1 MNFPKQFSFRGWF
14 KINNV
19 NLQISANLNNP
30 TIYRLIST
38 NEFFRNKG
46 DINKL
51 FVMRIVTN
59 SKNIQNE
66 VLTLDENLT
75 NPTTK
80 IISSVYQ
87 NFQIQDRW
95 VYFFSSY
102 S

>member
-1 MNFPKQFSFRGWF
+1 
-14 KINNV
+14 
-19 NLQISANLNNP
+19 
-30 TIYRLIST
+30 LIST

-87 NFQIQDRW
+87 NF
-95 VYFFSSY
+95 
-102 S
+102 